1 MINYLSGIV
10 SNIESQVITIKNCG
24 FGFLV
29 LVPNETIYAINQEVN
44 LEIYFYWSQE
54 NGPQFFGFESKSQ
67 RDIFSLLISCSGV
80 GPKLALLILSQMSPS
95 DFLNAIVFADV
106 KALSSINGIG
116 SKKAEMLIM
125 QLKDKVDKISYSK
138 DKDVAITKLKEVSDV
153 LTSLN
158 YSKPEISIALDSIK
172 KDPNFSN
179 FTFDELLRKSLS
191 TLVKKY

>member
-1 MINYLSGIV
+1 MV
-10 SNIESQVITIKNCG
+10 S
-24 FGFLV
+24 
-29 LVPNETIYAINQEVN
+29 VPNETIYAINQEVN